1 MANTAYSG
9 ALLRSAHFAFRP
21 PVPGVSADHG
31 PGPDQQIEQDPFQP
45 VPPTAGQVVDGADGT
60 NVWQPQDDTPMS
72 QMLVGDRPHWT
83 QLQDAVP
90 SNVHPWESEQAAT
103 ERMLANHSIDDYRPN
118 TYIPYK
124 VATQGQSIEYTVGR
138 SPFEAGEN
146 APEDLQYLVA
156 GKNAYDFTNQPNEVY
171 GGDQTYGV
179 HDPANVGR
187 YRLGTNE
194 NQFGLY
200 EFWTKQG
207 QDAELRAYTGQHPWM
222 PVDKPPVSNPAP
234 YTAPSSGTT
243 TWTMPSFQVPSIFSL
258 PSETS
263 ITDYGAQNEWDA
275 EVSDSGNGFEDGGR
289 L

>member
-9 ALLRSAHFAFRP
+9 ALIRSAHFAFRP

-45 VPPTAGQVVDGADGT
+45 VPPSAGQVVAGADGT
-60 NVWQPQDDTPMS
+60 DVWQPQDQSPMS
-72 QMLVGDRPHWT
+72 EMVVGERPHWT
-83 QLQDAVP
+83 QLQDPVP

-103 ERMLANHSIDDYRPN
+103 DRMIANHSVDDYRPE

-124 VATQGQSIEYTVGR
+124 VATQGQSIEITVGR
-138 SPFEAGEN
+138 QPFEAGEN
-146 APEDLQYLVA
+146 APENLQYLVA
-156 GKNAYDFTNQPNEVY
+156 GKNAYDYTNEPNPDVY
-171 GGDQTYGV
+171 TGDA
-179 HDPANVGR
+179 ANVGR
-187 YRLGTNE
+187 YRLGLNE

-207 QDAELRAYTGQHPWM
+207 QDAELRAYTGQQPWM
-222 PVDKPPVSNPAP
+222 PVDKPTIPDAAP
-234 YTAPSSGTT
+234 YTSPSSGTT
-243 TWTMPSFQVPSIFSL
+243 TWTMPSFQVPSLFSL

-263 ITDYGAQNEWDA
+263 ITDYAAQNEWDA
-275 EVSDSGNGFEDGGR
+275 QIADSGSDFEDGGR